1 MKLELHRKFLGEEYT
16 IGDLLINGVFFCN
29 VLEDKVRDLDKDG
42 DLDESGETKV
52 FGKTAIPYGTYQ
64 IDITYS
70 ERFKRLLPLLEN
82 VKGFDG
88 IRIHPGN
95 TAVDTHG
102 CLLVG
107 INSQKGMV
115 TYSKKTFDKLFPVLA
130 AAHEVRESIFI
141 TIS

>member
-1 MKLELHRKFLGEEYT
+1 MKLELKRKFLGETYT

-29 VLEDKVRDLDKDG
+29 VLEDKVRDIDKSGEFDG
-42 DLDESGETKV
+42 DEEKVYGE
-52 FGKTAIPYGTYQ
+52 TAIPYGTYQ

-82 VKGFDG
+82 VPSFSG

-95 TAVDTHG
+95 TAKDTHG

-107 INSQKGMV
+107 VNSVKGMV
-115 TYSKKTFDKLFPVLA
+115 TESKKTFDKLFPMLA
-130 AAHEVRESIFI
+130 AAHEAKESIFI